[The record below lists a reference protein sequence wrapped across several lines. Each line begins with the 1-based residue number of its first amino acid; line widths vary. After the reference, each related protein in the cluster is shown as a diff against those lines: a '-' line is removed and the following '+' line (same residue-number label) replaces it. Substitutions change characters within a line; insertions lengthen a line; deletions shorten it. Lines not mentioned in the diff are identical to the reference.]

1 MAITQKY
8 STNAALQYNEVLT
21 DYLIND
27 AQANKKFLTN
37 APLNRLIRANELSA
51 LYFLIDDAGFSGT
64 TILKFKDDSGAL
76 IYEEYTTLTSTYN
89 IHNGLLVGFNGVPYY
104 VPANTKK
111 ICAVISSNVN
121 VFNNPNF
128 AEGSGNLFTSWTLT
142 QPNRT
147 NLLLRS
153 QEFDNASWVKSNTTV
168 SANATTAPDGTMT
181 ADRIDLSA
189 GTLGKLVAQTVTN
202 GSNVAVTTHVFAKY
216 NAGNP
221 HRYIQIQIDS
231 TSSFCNFDLLV
242 GVKGTPQNCTAEIFP
257 AANGFYRIIVT
268 QTSIRRTPVIWA
280 VDSIAAAGASTT
292 SSTGSY
298 YLWGF
303 QEELGLY
310 PTPYIPTT
318 TAAVTTS
325 LGEFL
330 QDATGG
336 IDGGR
341 AFKLW
346 ADVGGITYISQ
357 SRALTTTNYIF
368 KAWAKIVDTGVT
380 NPKIGLVI
388 NGVDVGRSAVL
399 TTTYQWIEIPF
410 SATAG
415 TYAESIFY
423 ENDEVYGFAMIDNVS
438 IRKAVDNEITEE
450 RCFILDERCFENE
463 TEVQWINKLGGVD
476 TWTFCGNPIEGKSVS
491 RNGLIENPMEDNFT
505 APNEIFSFRD
515 ITSNKI
521 KSLFHRCADEET
533 AVWLRDELIDS
544 IAVYVKVGSDFYPI
558 LPTATSIET
567 KNFARRDVAVRLDF
581 RFAFNVNVQQR

>member
-8 STNAALQYNEVLT
+8 STNAALQYNEGLT

-27 AQANKKFLTN
+27 AQTNKKFLTN

-76 IYEEYTTLTSTYN
+76 IYEEYSTLTSTYN
-89 IHNGLLVGFNGVPYY
+89 IHNGLLVGFEGAPYY
-104 VPANTKK
+104 VPSNTKK
-111 ICAVISSNVN
+111 ICAVISSNAN

-128 AEGSGNLFTSWTLT
+128 AEGSGNLFTSWTLK
-142 QPNRT
+142 QPSRT
-147 NLLLRS
+147 NYCFYS
-153 QEFDNASWVKSNTTV
+153 QDFTSWASDNVIVTSNL
-168 SANATTAPDGTMT
+168 ALAPNGTMT
-181 ADRIDLSA
+181 ADRIVFDAGVNAYVISNTVSGLTPGDSFKTSGWFRASA
-189 GTLGKLVAQTVTN
+189 NTTIRLVDAFIGTGSTLNITTSWQQFSTVLVANGGGQIAFQVDNYTGGLGQVARDIIAWQGQMEDGVYITPTILTTN
-202 GSNVAVTTHVFAKY
+202 L
-216 NAGNP
+216 P
-221 HRYIQIQIDS
+221 
-231 TSSFCNFDLLV
+231 
-242 GVKGTPQNCTAEIFP
+242 
-257 AANGFYRIIVT
+257 
-268 QTSIRRTPVIWA
+268 
-280 VDSIAAAGASTT
+280 
-292 SSTGSY
+292 
-298 YLWGF
+298 
-303 QEELGLY
+303 
-310 PTPYIPTT
+310 
-318 TAAVTTS
+318 VTTS

-341 AFKLW
+341 ALKLW
-346 ADVGGITYISQ
+346 ADDGGITYISQ
-357 SRALTTTNYIF
+357 SRLLTTTNYIF

-380 NPKIGLVI
+380 NPKIGLII

-399 TTTYQWIEIPF
+399 TTAYQWIEIPF

-438 IRKAVDNEITEE
+438 IRKAVDTEITEE
-450 RCFILDERCFENE
+450 RCFILDEKCFENE
-463 TEVQWINKLGGVD
+463 SEVQWINKLGGVD

-567 KNFARRDVAVRLDF
+567 KNFARRDITVRLDF
-581 RFAFNVNVQQR
+581 RFAFNVNIQQR